1 MKSMGVMFIVAFIV
15 WLLLTWPFQWQ
26 DAAVGLPV
34 SALVAYLTGDL
45 FLQRP
50 HLAGQGRRYVY
61 LILHYLPVLAWECFK
76 ANIDV
81 ALRVLNPA
89 LPIGPAIVKAPVTL
103 KTDPGLTFLANSITL
118 TPGTL
123 TVDVDKEAGLIYVHC
138 IAVPEEDRE
147 SLTQRIVGRFE
158 PILKRV
164 FE

>member
-15 WLLLTWPFQWQ
+15 WLLLTWPPQWQ

-61 LILHYLPVLAWECFK
+61 LVLHYLPVLAWECVK

-89 LPIGPAIVKAPVTL
+89 LPIRPVIVKAPVTL
-103 KTDPGLTFLANSITL
+103 ESDTALTFLANSITL

-123 TVDVDKEAGLIYVHC
+123 TVDIDKEAGLMYVHC

-147 SLTQRIVGRFE
+147 SLTRRIVGRFE

>member
-1 MKSMGVMFIVAFIV
+1 MKNTVVMFAVAYVV
-15 WLLLTWPFQWQ
+15 WLVLTWPPGLA
-26 DAAVGLPV
+26 DGAVGVPV
-34 SALVAYLTGDL
+34 AALVAYLTGDL
-45 FLQRP
+45 FVQRP
-50 HLAGQGRRYVY
+50 HLAGQGGRYVH
-61 LILHYLPVLAWECFK
+61 LIVHYIPVLAWECFK

-89 LPIGPAIVKAPVTL
+89 LPIRPAIVKAPVTL

-123 TVDVDKEAGLIYVHC
+123 TVDVDKEAGLMYVHC